1 MIDDIVKFLLT
12 DERMTIGCS
21 RARVGSTI
29 LRRPA
34 SSHARPAAAPR
45 GPLPRR
51 RFGMLGSLRNA
62 WRSLMA
68 RQPLDVLD
76 VISEED
82 VARIESP
89 STAQ

>member
-1 MIDDIVKFLLT
+1 
-12 DERMTIGCS
+12 
-21 RARVGSTI
+21 
-29 LRRPA
+29 
-34 SSHARPAAAPR
+34 
-45 GPLPRR
+45 
-51 RFGMLGSLRNA
+51 MLGSLRNA